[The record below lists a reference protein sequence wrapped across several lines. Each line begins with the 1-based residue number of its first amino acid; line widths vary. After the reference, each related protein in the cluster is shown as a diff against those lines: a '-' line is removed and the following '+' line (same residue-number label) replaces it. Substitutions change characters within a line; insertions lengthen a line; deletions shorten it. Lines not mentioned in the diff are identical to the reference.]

1 MKIAFFPFDNGLGHI
16 KRSLEL
22 ATYLDVNQ
30 KIDFYFKDIKKVI
43 ASTHIKSK

>member
-22 ATYLDVNQ
+22 TAYLDVNQ